1 MSGTRRA
8 ALGALALLSVLMVAG
23 CDPFPPGAPR
33 LESIADDGQP
43 QVTATPSPTTPT
55 TEPSEQTPTDQP
67 SSPTEEPSS
76 PTEEPS
82 SPPSEEPPPAPPCP
96 PGDYQLEVEQAL
108 AAVGNY
114 GRVTVDG
121 VQSAEDCE
129 TIIAFQTRMGID
141 PAAGTPGPT
150 TKDVADRIAA
160 TNTSECPWSDGPQAC
175 VDLTHQTFFIVSQG
189 TVILGPTVTRTGMPG
204 WSTPSGTYQIFQ
216 KSTREWSYPFSVW
229 MPYWQHFT
237 PGIGLHETT
246 TYIHNMA
253 VGSHGC
259 VNLLHDDAVRAY
271 ELLGVGSVVQ
281 VYGRRP
287 GT

>member
-1 MSGTRRA
+1 MSGSRKA
-8 ALGALALLSVLMVAG
+8 ALGALALLTVLMMAG
-23 CDPFPPGAPR
+23 CDPFPPEGPR
-33 LESIADDGQP
+33 LRSIADDGQP
-43 QVTATPSPTTPT
+43 QVTATSSPTNPSTEPATPT
-55 TEPSEQTPTDQP
+55 EEPGSPTEEPAAPPPIEEPSEQT
-67 SSPTEEPSS
+67 
-76 PTEEPS
+76 
-82 SPPSEEPPPAPPCP
+82 PPAPPCP
-96 PGDYQLEVEQAL
+96 PGDYQFEIEQAL

-121 VQSAEDCE
+121 VQSAEECE
-129 TIIAFQTRMGID
+129 TIIAFQTRMGIE
-141 PAAGTPGPT
+141 PAEGTPGPT
-150 TKDVADRIAA
+150 TKDVAQRIAA
-160 TNTSECPWSDGPQAC
+160 TDVAACPWSDGPQAC
-175 VDLTHQTFFIVSQG
+175 VDLTNQTFFVASQG

-216 KSTREWSYPFSVW
+216 KSTSEWSYPFSVW

-246 TYIHNMA
+246 TYIHNMG

-259 VNLLHDDAVRAY
+259 VNLLHDDAVQAY
-271 ELLGVGSVVQ
+271 ELLTVGSTVQ